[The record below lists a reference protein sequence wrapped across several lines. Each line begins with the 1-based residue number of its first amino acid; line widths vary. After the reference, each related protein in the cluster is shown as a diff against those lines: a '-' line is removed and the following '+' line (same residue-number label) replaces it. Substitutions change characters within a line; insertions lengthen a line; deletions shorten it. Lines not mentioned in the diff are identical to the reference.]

1 MNETDYCQSCW
12 SRELDSG
19 GRCMR
24 CGWTPCLVETGPI
37 KTTYIGHEMV
47 RRIEEY
53 YEKARVKAEHE
64 RDAARKKAERERDE
78 LRKALS
84 DLTAPTPETESS
96 AWVEKVRKLATELGA
111 VDLKLAQLVPN
122 LSSVLDD
129 HFSRMVADERD
140 RLSGVAKRLEAEI
153 VIAAVDG
160 CREEGSHE

>member
-64 RDAARKKAERERDE
+64 RDAARKKAERELDDLRRQIAE
-78 LRKALS
+78 LS
-84 DLTAPTPETESS
+84 HPN
-96 AWVEKVRKLATELGA
+96 RKLL
-111 VDLKLAQLVPN
+111 L
-122 LSSVLDD
+122 
-129 HFSRMVADERD
+129 RERD
-140 RLSGVAKRLEAEI
+140 HARKEAERYRDQLYLAYQ
-153 VIAAVDG
+153 VPPVPLPWEKDKP
-160 CREEGSHE
+160 